1 MNEIWKG
8 IVPTVRV
15 DVPLQVHTVLAQAP
29 TQPVAP
35 AQPGVFETGTTYV
48 EGLGQSIWAFMPTL
62 LGATVILLVGL
73 LIALIAS
80 FLTRSLLN
88 RTRLDNKIADWITG
102 RQ

>member
-15 DVPLQVHTVLAQAP
+15 EVPLQVHSVLAQAP

-35 AQPGVFETGTTYV
+35 AQPGVFQTGTTYV
-48 EGLGQSIWAFMPTL
+48 EGLWQSIWAFMPTL
-62 LGATVILLVGL
+62 VGAIAILLVGL

-80 FLTRSLLN
+80 LITRGLLN
-88 RTRLDNKIADWITG
+88 RTHLDNKIADWITG
-102 RQ
+102 